1 MTTEVQNTATQAP
14 PSRPYQ
20 IKTPFNLPT
29 DRVPPSYLIR
39 GLIRTGK
46 IASISGKPKQGKSS
60 LSRYMAVA
68 ITKGEP
74 FFGRATKRGE
84 VLLASFEDDDTDINT
99 SLQAI
104 GWNPETDAAIRWV
117 TELPRAGLPGRLD
130 MIWSMLTDY
139 PDTTFLVIDT
149 LAKFGYAEDGNSFG
163 DWLKVFEPI
172 RDMLKDFP
180 HVTTL
185 VTLHCKKVIPDD
197 VFDSI
202 LGSTGIR
209 AEFETNMA
217 IFEDGGKRFFTAE
230 VRTGY
235 RKVEPTELVTTLED
249 VELYG
254 SVPDE
259 DGKLMATVPTHFALG
274 SSKESLDREAKTTAD
289 SDKQQ
294 DYEGDVI
301 NVLRSSSDGVL
312 YQTAIPAAGGNR
324 TNVISAIDK
333 LTAEGVIKTTGAK
346 KSKRNPYTLH
356 LNPERLSVW
365 EFTHRYGGQDVN

>member
-1 MTTEVQNTATQAP
+1 MTTEVQNTPATQAP

-29 DRVPPSYLIR
+29 DHVPPSYLIH

-46 IASISGKPKQGKSS
+46 IASIGGKPKQGKSS
-60 LSRYMAVA
+60 LSRFMAVA

-74 FFGRATKRGE
+74 FLGRATKRGE
-84 VLLASFEDDDTDINT
+84 VLLVSFEDDDTDINT

-117 TELPRAGLPGRLD
+117 TELPRAGLVGRLD
-130 MIWSMLTDY
+130 MIRSMLTDY
-139 PDTTFLVIDT
+139 PDTTLLVIDT

-180 HVTTL
+180 QVSTL
-185 VTLHCKKVIPDD
+185 VTLHCKKVIPED

-217 IFEDGGKRFFTAE
+217 MFEDGGKRFFTAE
-230 VRTGY
+230 VRLG
-235 RKVEPTELVTTLED
+235 RKVEPTELLTTLEE

-259 DGKLMATVPTHFALG
+259 HGTLMATVPTHFALG
-274 SSKESLDREAKTTAD
+274 SSKAVLDSAAKAKED
-289 SDKQQ
+289 SAKQQ
-294 DYEGDVI
+294 DHEGDVI

-365 EFTHRYGGQDVN
+365 EFTHQYGGQDVN